1 MLILLLLMGIMI
13 KSVVVGASQEELSGF
28 GVEMQPCW
36 KGFLL
41 NQFHDVI
48 PGSCIEQVVTDAME
62 IYQGKQKLMIALT
75 CDVDPHQRISVTS
88 SYINIALSKSFH
100 LHYNTLPISAEYP

>member
-62 IYQGKQKLMIALT
+62 IYQGKQKRMI
-75 CDVDPHQRISVTS
+75 
-88 SYINIALSKSFH
+88 
-100 LHYNTLPISAEYP
+100 TLND